1 LSGKSILLT
10 YDKIVIIKIE
20 HVYIIITDTGEGNFS
35 LLVKKFSPR
44 RLEEEADAA
53 ICNGQL

>member
-1 LSGKSILLT
+1 LQT

-20 HVYIIITDTGEGNFS
+20 YVYIIITDTGEGNFS